1 MAITRVGGASPT
13 IPASSAAT
21 STATKPATTASSF
34 GFSGASSFTPA
45 ASTKSAAT
53 ASTTSSASSGGH
65 VKSNNEEVNTKFNA
79 AIDEFAKGKG
89 SSEATNETLSNIYSG
104 LGLKYYE
111 SGAASAVLDSVKGFI
126 EKNPDATPEQVDA
139 FMWGEVV
146 IQRQI
151 MGSMEKKMDEALHKN
166 VFAGE

>member
-13 IPASSAAT
+13 VPASSAAT
-21 STATKPATTASSF
+21 STATKSAATSSSF

-53 ASTTSSASSGGH
+53 ASTASGGGH

-89 SSEATNETLSNIYSG
+89 SSEVTNETLSNIYSG

-126 EKNPDATPEQVDA
+126 EKNPNATPAEVDS
-139 FMWGEVV
+139 FMWGEIV

-166 VFAGE
+166 VFAEG